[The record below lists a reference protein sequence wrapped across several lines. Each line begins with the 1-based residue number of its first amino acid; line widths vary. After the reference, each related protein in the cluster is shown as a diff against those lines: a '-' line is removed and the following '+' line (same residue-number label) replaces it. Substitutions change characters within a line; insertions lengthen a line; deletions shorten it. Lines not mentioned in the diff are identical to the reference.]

1 MKKFIFFLSAI
12 CFLLSAT
19 CYLLPAFS
27 IAQQRDRFVLAQLKY
42 SGNWDP
48 YPEVYSEVLRF
59 LHLTTSIKTLSER
72 RVVTS
77 DDKLLF
83 YSPLL
88 IVLGSEDFPSLSEKE
103 VEILHRFIQ
112 GGGIIFVDDISGQK
126 GVGFD
131 KAIRRELSRILPDGE
146 WVKLPLEEHPVFRS
160 FYLLRTVGGRRI
172 VNSYLEGINLSGRTV
187 VIYSQNDLLGAWVKD
202 RLGNYLYTCL
212 PGGEPQRLE
221 AIKLTANIIL
231 YSLTG
236 TYKTDYIHQPFIQE
250 KLRRR

>member
-1 MKKFIFFLSAI
+1 MKKIIL
-12 CFLLSAT
+12 LLSAL
-19 CYLLPAFS
+19 CSLLSAVSF
-27 IAQQRDRFVLAQLKY
+27 AEQRDRFVFAQLKY
-42 SGNWDP
+42 SGNWDF

-59 LHLTTSIKTLSER
+59 LNLTTSIKTLSER
-72 RVVTS
+72 RVVTL
-77 DDKLLF
+77 DDESLF
-83 YSPLL
+83 SSPLL
-88 IVLGSEDFPSLSEKE
+88 IILGSEDFPSLSEKE

-126 GVGFD
+126 GAGFD

-146 WVKLPLEEHPVFRS
+146 WVKLPLEQHPVFRS

-172 VNSYLEGINLSGRTV
+172 VNNYLEGINLSGRTV

-212 PGGEPQRLE
+212 PGGETQRLE
-221 AIKLTANIIL
+221 AIKLTANIAL